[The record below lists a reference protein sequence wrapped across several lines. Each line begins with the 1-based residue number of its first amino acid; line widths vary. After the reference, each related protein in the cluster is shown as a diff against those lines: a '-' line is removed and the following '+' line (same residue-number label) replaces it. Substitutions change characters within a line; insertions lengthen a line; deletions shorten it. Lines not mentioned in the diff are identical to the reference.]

1 MLGWFVG
8 LLFGCEV
15 VVEEMEVARSLDF
28 YEVSEGEANESTEQQ
43 FAVFPSVKVNHGR
56 W

>member
-1 MLGWFVG
+1 MLVELVS
-8 LLFGCEV
+8 LLSGCGV
-15 VVEEMEVARSLDF
+15 VVEEVEIARSLNF

-43 FAVFPSVKVNHGR
+43 FGVFPPVKVNHGR